1 MSTRTHT
8 GRYSGSG
15 LAIWS
20 FRRYRAWPRGAAPT
34 AHESELV
41 RSLAALSPGAE
52 SSTSEARPEAIS
64 GPGSRPP
71 PCSRAGR
78 WGASVEPEGE
88 TTGLVTVASF
98 GAEYSRSCYE
108 GAHGLS

>member
-41 RSLAALSPGAE
+41 RSLSARSPGAE
-52 SSTSEARPEAIS
+52 SSTSEGKAGGDLRP
-64 GPGSRPP
+64 RLTT